1 MNTKITI
8 SLFSLLFALGLPLP
22 SLAETVLEK
31 VNRTGV
37 LTVGV
42 REDAI
47 PFSYSNDSN
56 NFEGYSV
63 ELMRLIHGRLE
74 QELGKSIELQFKPVT
89 VQNRFTSVQN
99 GTVDLVCGADSIT
112 VEREQ
117 NVEFSIP
124 YFTTGIQLL
133 VQEEDVERLDPT
145 RRTEE
150 EFQEVTSET
159 VSIAFIQGTTT
170 DTDFK
175 PIYPAADWQILGS
188 RTEGLERLKNNQ
200 IDAIAS
206 DGILLLGEIWK
217 QGEDMQMY
225 RLIPQEPLTFEN
237 YGCIFPHNNSEWS
250 NIINSTITSSENT
263 DELWNKWF
271 DSETGRF
278 PYERFSDDTANRSS
292 TEPAQPRRGLW

>member
-1 MNTKITI
+1 MNSKITI
-8 SLFSLLFALGLPLP
+8 SLFSLLLTVGFQVP

-63 ELMRLIHGRLE
+63 ELMQLIHRRLE
-74 QELGKSIELQFKPVT
+74 QELNKPIQIQFKPVT
-89 VQNRFTSVQN
+89 IENRFSSVEN

-117 NVEFSIP
+117 TVEFSIP
-124 YFTTGIQLL
+124 FFTTGIQLL
-133 VQEEDVERLDPT
+133 VQEEDADRLDPT
-145 RRTEE
+145 RRTE
-150 EFQEVTSET
+150 QELEMVTNNP

-175 PIYPAADWQILGS
+175 PIYPEADWQILGS
-188 RTEGLERLKNNQ
+188 RTEGLQRLKNNE

-206 DGILLLGEIWK
+206 DGILLIGEIWK
-217 QGEDMQMY
+217 QGEDIQLY

-237 YGCIFPHNNSEWS
+237 YGCIFPQNNLEWGKL
-250 NIINSTITSSENT
+250 INSTITSSENT
-263 DELWNKWF
+263 EELWNKWF
-271 DSETGRF
+271 NSETGRF
-278 PYERFSDDTANRSS
+278 PYQRFSDDTANRSS
-292 TEPAQPRRGLW
+292 TEPTQPRRALW

>member
-8 SLFSLLFALGLPLP
+8 SLFSLLLTVGFQLP

-63 ELMRLIHGRLE
+63 ELMQLIHRRLE
-74 QELGKSIELQFKPVT
+74 QELNKPIKLELKPVT
-89 VQNRFTSVQN
+89 LQNRFSSVESGN
-99 GTVDLVCGADSIT
+99 IDLVCGADSIT
-112 VEREQ
+112 AKREQ
-117 NVEFSIP
+117 TVEFSIP
-124 YFTTGIQLL
+124 FFTTGIQLL
-133 VQEEDVERLDPT
+133 VQQEDAERLDPT
-145 RRTEE
+145 QTTEE
-150 EFQEVTSET
+150 VLEGLTPNE

-170 DTDFK
+170 EIDLK
-175 PIYPAADWQILGS
+175 PMYPEASWQIIGS
-188 RTEGLERLKNNQ
+188 RTEGLRRLRNNE

-206 DGILLLGEIWK
+206 DGILLIGEVLK
-217 QGEDMQMY
+217 QGEDIKMY
-225 RLIPQEPLTFEN
+225 RLIPQQPLSFEN
-237 YGCIFPHNNSEWS
+237 YGCIFPQNNLDWS

-263 DELWNKWF
+263 DLWNQWF
-271 DSETGRF
+271 NAETGRF
-278 PYERFSDDTANRSS
+278 PYERFSDTANRSS
-292 TEPAQPRRGLW
+292 LEPTQLRRALW